1 MHRFTIR
8 EYQTEM
14 SKLMLFPFCVTG
26 CTGTSVHSKVPLE
39 SESPRVLSVVQ
50 QTSLRTTMGR
60 ERKTFY
66 FPISISPRAQEI
78 VTFWAVGGGS
88 QATHLSIE
96 MRTFI
101 YLGGCIATAL

>member
-39 SESPRVLSVVQ
+39 SESPSTPECLPPHLHQSITKGLLPQ
-50 QTSLRTTMGR
+50 QD
-60 ERKTFY
+60 
-66 FPISISPRAQEI
+66 
-78 VTFWAVGGGS
+78 
-88 QATHLSIE
+88 
-96 MRTFI
+96 
-101 YLGGCIATAL
+101 